1 MGLSDKQRVF
11 FFKLAR
17 RAYDNQQPLME
28 FNAWRKSEMVEAGLP
43 DSVKKVSQVIGYDT
57 LMLHFAEL
65 AYDMELV
72 EKFQTNE
79 SRMLQHVIGGL
90 VKDLDFITRRVSCGC
105 KRFEYTDDI
114 SRAPIKSLR
123 TIMQGL
129 GQAVIE
135 LCNKHGIEIREL
147 PTAAKPYEMR
157 GKRAADF
164 NNYILSK
171 TGMQKRKEAKTTAN
185 Q

>member
-1 MGLSDKQRVF
+1 
-11 FFKLAR
+11 
-17 RAYDNQQPLME
+17 
-28 FNAWRKSEMVEAGLP
+28 
-43 DSVKKVSQVIGYDT
+43 
-57 LMLHFAEL
+57 
-65 AYDMELV
+65 
-72 EKFQTNE
+72 
-79 SRMLQHVIGGL
+79 
-90 VKDLDFITRRVSCGC
+90 
-105 KRFEYTDDI
+105 
-114 SRAPIKSLR
+114 
-123 TIMQGL
+123 MQGL